1 MNVKWKYSLLKESN
15 NMSRIKAVIFDL
27 DGTLLNRDESVQK
40 FIKDQYNRII
50 SSVESVNQKDYMT
63 RFIELDRHG
72 YVSKDIVYAQLVHDF
87 AFHTVS
93 SDRLLKDYTEQF
105 NYSCVPYPNLK
116 VMLNELKRRKYKLG
130 MITNGYGR
138 FQMDNIERLGINH
151 LFDTILISEWE
162 GIKKPNPEIFM
173 LALER
178 FGVSSSEAIFIG
190 DHPINDIQA
199 SKHVGM
205 TAVWKRTGVWN
216 DIEIDA
222 DFTIDELNE
231 ILNIPLLIDN

>member
-1 MNVKWKYSLLKESN
+1 
-15 NMSRIKAVIFDL
+15 MSRIKAVIFDL

-40 FIKDQYNRII
+40 FIKSQYNRII
-50 SSVESVNQKDYMT
+50 SSVESVNQMDYMA

-72 YVSKDIVYAQLVHDF
+72 YVSKDEVYAQLTYDF

-105 NYSCVPYPNLK
+105 NYSCVPYPNLS
-116 VMLNELKRRKYKLG
+116 VMLHELKRRKYKLG

-138 FQMDNIERLGINH
+138 FQMDNIERLGIDH

-162 GIKKPNPEIFM
+162 GVKKPNPEIFM

-178 FGVSSSEAIFIG
+178 LGVSSSEAIYMG

-199 SKHVGM
+199 SMHVGM
-205 TAVWKRTGVWN
+205 TSVWKRTDVWN
-216 DIEIDA
+216 DIEIEA

-231 ILNIPLLIDN
+231 ILMNPLLIDI

>member
-1 MNVKWKYSLLKESN
+1 
-15 NMSRIKAVIFDL
+15 MSRIKAVIFDL

-40 FIKDQYNRII
+40 FIKGQYNRII
-50 SSVESVNQKDYMT
+50 SSVESVNQVDYVA

-72 YVSKDIVYAQLVHDF
+72 YVSKEKVYAQLTYDF

-105 NYSCVPYPNLK
+105 NYSCVPYPNLS

-138 FQMDNIERLGINH
+138 FQMDNIERLGIDH

-162 GIKKPNPEIFM
+162 GVKKPNPEIFI

-178 FGVSSSEAIFIG
+178 LGVSSSEAIYMG

-199 SKHVGM
+199 SNHVGM
-205 TAVWKRTGVWN
+205 TSVWKKTNVWN
-216 DIEIDA
+216 DIEIEA

-231 ILNIPLLIDN
+231 ILMNPLLIDN

>member
-1 MNVKWKYSLLKESN
+1 
-15 NMSRIKAVIFDL
+15 MSRIKAVIFDL

-40 FIKDQYNRII
+40 FIKGQYNRII
-50 SSVESVNQKDYMT
+50 SSVESVNQVDYVA

-72 YVSKDIVYAQLVHDF
+72 YVSKEKVYAQLTYDF

-105 NYSCVPYPNLK
+105 NYSCVPYPNLS

-138 FQMDNIERLGINH
+138 FQMDNIERLGIDH
-151 LFDTILISEWE
+151 LFDTVLISEWE
-162 GIKKPNPEIFM
+162 GVKKPNPEIFI

-178 FGVSSSEAIFIG
+178 LGVSSSEAIYMG

-199 SKHVGM
+199 SNHVGM
-205 TAVWKRTGVWN
+205 TSVWKKTNVWN
-216 DIEIDA
+216 DIEIEA

-231 ILNIPLLIDN
+231 ILMNPLLIDN